1 MIENFLRFVEENQLF
16 DKEEK
21 ILLAVSGGI
30 DSVVMAALFDKA
42 GFNFGIAHCN
52 FALRGE
58 ESDADEN
65 FVKKIA
71 RRYKVDFYVNY
82 FETKAFAEAEGIS
95 TQMAARY
102 LRYEWFENLRKKEG
116 YAYIATA
123 HHQNDTMETVL
134 YNLTKGTGISG
145 LHGILPKNG
154 LIIRPMMFA
163 AKEMIQDYV
172 ATYQLAWREDSS
184 NESTKYSR
192 NLIRHEVIP
201 SLKQINPDLENT
213 VQHTVERVRAVE
225 HLFEQKVKEVKREIL
240 KDSNQEVFLDIA
252 KIRALSEAEI
262 ILFELLKP
270 YNFNYIQAREIVS
283 RLDQGS
289 GKVFVSPTHR
299 LNIDRTLLIITPKAL
314 KSFQSR
320 EVNITDPEFEN
331 EFFKLGFEIVDNI
344 DYKLSKD
351 KNNAALDFDRLK
363 FPLKIRKWKEG
374 DWFCPLGM
382 SRRKK
387 LSDFMIDE
395 KIPLT
400 LKERVFVMTS
410 GDSIVWVI
418 GHRIDDRFKIN
429 PKTKRIFQIAII

>member
-1 MIENFLRFVEENQLF
+1 MIENFLKFIDDTHLF

-42 GFNFGIAHCN
+42 GLNFGIAHCN

-71 RRYKVDFYVNY
+71 RRYKVDFHVNY
-82 FETKAFAEAEGIS
+82 FETKAFADSEGIS

-102 LRYEWFENLRKKEG
+102 LRYEWFEEVRKKEG

-123 HHQNDTMETVL
+123 HHQNDTLETIL

-154 LIIRPMMFA
+154 RIIRPLLFA
-163 AKEMIQDYV
+163 DKEMIRDYV
-172 ATYQLAWREDSS
+172 ATYQLTWREDSS
-184 NESTKYSR
+184 NESTKYAR

-201 SLKQINPDLENT
+201 VLKQINPDLENT
-213 VQHTVERVRAVE
+213 VHHTVERVRAVE
-225 HLFEQKVKEVKREIL
+225 DLFEQKVREVREDII
-240 KDSNQEVFLDIA
+240 KNEKQEIFLDID
-252 KIRALSEAEI
+252 KIKGLSQPEI
-262 ILFELLKP
+262 ILFELVKP
-270 YNFNYIQAREIVS
+270 YNFNYTQVREMVK
-283 RLDQGS
+283 RMGNGS

-299 LNIDRTLLIITPKAL
+299 LNIDRTLLIITPKEL

-320 EVNITDPEFEN
+320 EVAVEDTEFEN
-331 EFFKLGFEIVDNI
+331 AFFKLGFKIFDNI
-344 DYKLSKD
+344 DYQMSKD
-351 KNNAALDFDRLK
+351 KNNASLDFDRLK
-363 FPLKIRKWKEG
+363 FPLKVRKWKEG

-382 SRRKK
+382 NKRKK

-400 LKERVFVMTS
+400 LKERVFVLTS
-410 GDSIVWVI
+410 GDSIV
-418 GHRIDDRFKIN
+418 
-429 PKTKRIFQIAII
+429 